1 MGNECQAACHYH
13 AGLVSGKTAE
23 KAHVKKVTQ
32 ILTLSSLLFIMV
44 VKLGIALSSN
54 CTSLV

>member
-1 MGNECQAACHYH
+1 MGNECQAAWHYY

-32 ILTLSSLLFIMV
+32 TLILGSLLFIMV
-44 VKLGIALSSN
+44 VKLGIALSSS